1 MANDS
6 DYASPIKDEKEG
18 ASDADKPVGAAA
30 TTAAFYNS
38 TEDFRDGVNEMVEDE
53 AHMAQKTAYYLE
65 YRSKFKQLNS
75 EELKSSQY
83 SAAHLR
89 ERRQYHPFSGKDQD
103 ANGYN

>member
-6 DYASPIKDEKEG
+6 DYASPIKDEKES
-18 ASDADKPVGAAA
+18 ASNADKTGAAA
-30 TTAAFYNS
+30 TAFYNS

-75 EELKSSQY
+75 DELKSSQ
-83 SAAHLR
+83 SSTTNLR
-89 ERRQYHPFSGKDQD
+89 ERRQYHPFSGKDSV
-103 ANGYN
+103 